1 MNRFLLIEIKDN
13 CALVTLSDFKNGR
26 WSILLSKKYDFNFKN
41 KLQVN
46 SRIINYDINWMKKM
60 KDDIEEIVFFN
71 TIDKKILVINN
82 FYTLSKTIKITE
94 NPTISSKEIIK
105 NVKNNILEKYSNLK
119 LIEFNVN
126 ETEVT
131 PIKKTMEFSY
141 ELINNDILEVLIS
154 YLKAMGIKIDEVF
167 SSNSITKRV
176 VSDYQKINRNIF
188 NIKIE
193 EEYISIDYLE
203 NGKIKKSFKNNNG
216 LIYIYKFISKQLNI
230 DLKTSKKLFLDFGSI
245 PPESIIDNRIIY
257 DGRNLDN
264 EQIYFSKKDLSEAI
278 TKSVDQLFN
287 LIKEVIKKIKDTNK
301 DYSIVFSGEIINLKG
316 FDNYSKDKFEIKSVL
331 IFKNDIVG
339 FEFQNE
345 MVSSGMMF
353 ILEDR
358 ISENLNI
365 DLELK
370 DNNKLINKKNKKI
383 LKIFIDR
390 VNKYYNYI

>member
-41 KLQVN
+41 KLQIN
-46 SRIINYDINWMKKM
+46 SNIINYDINWMKKM
-60 KDDIEEIVFFN
+60 KDDIEEVVFFN
-71 TIDKKILVINN
+71 TIDKKVLVINN
-82 FYTLSKTIKITE
+82 FYTLSKTIKVTE
-94 NPTISSKEIIK
+94 NPTISNKEIVK
-105 NVKNNILEKYSNLK
+105 NIKNNISERYSNLK
-119 LIEFNVN
+119 LVEFNIN
-126 ETEVT
+126 EIEVT
-131 PIKKTMEFSY
+131 PIKKDIEFSY

-176 VSDYQKINRNIF
+176 VKDYQNINSNIF

-257 DGRNLDN
+257 DGKNLDN
-264 EQIYFSKKDLSEAI
+264 EKIYFSKKDLSEAI
-278 TKSVDQLFN
+278 TKSVDQLFT
-287 LIKEVIKKIKDTNK
+287 LIKEVIKRIKDTNK

-358 ISENLNI
+358 ISNDLNI
-365 DLELK
+365 DIEFQS
-370 DNNKLINKKNKKI
+370 NKLINKKNKKI